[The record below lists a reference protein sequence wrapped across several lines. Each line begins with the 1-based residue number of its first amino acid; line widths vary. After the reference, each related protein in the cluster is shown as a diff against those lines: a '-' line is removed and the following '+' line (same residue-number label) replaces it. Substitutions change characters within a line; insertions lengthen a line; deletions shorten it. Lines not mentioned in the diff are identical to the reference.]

1 MGFAIPSDTVRRV
14 VNQIIRY
21 GKVVRP
27 TLGISMVS
35 DQSAAP
41 VIGQAKGVIIR
52 EVLPG
57 TGAAQ
62 AGLRYILEPDLSQS
76 VSCMHSA

>member
-1 MGFAIPSDTVRRV
+1 MGFAIPADTVRRV

-27 TLGISMVS
+27 TLGISMVT

-41 VIGQAKGVIIR
+41 VIGQGKGVIIR

-62 AGLRYILEPDLSQS
+62 AGLRSAFPFLS
-76 VSCMHSA
+76 CFGRNC